1 VTVLPRLGRPV
12 ERGTV
17 VADPLAAA
25 IDSGDMLAL
34 TRYLQGA
41 DPATRQR
48 FVAGMNTLLR
58 SGQLRDATAMLT
70 AYLEDEPFDAQ
81 ALFALSDAWQMQGQW
96 RRALD
101 PLFNVLQAPPTLS
114 DADQARLRSQ
124 QLIDAREQQLLN
136 LGDIAGLV
144 RFFEW
149 LTAREPANDAHRLSL
164 VRWLLRSDDVDAAQ
178 RVFKETGTVG
188 ITDAARQAVGDELRD
203 ELAARQF
210 PVQIEREGDSLYLTL
225 AAAGDAAYPLHD
237 VRMLVDTGS
246 SMTSMAPAVL
256 RRLKARRLDTQ
267 VSVETA
273 NGTLLVNVYR
283 VVDVRL
289 GSMKIDTLQ
298 VLELPGLPAGVEGLL
313 GMDVLSKVPGGMPKG
328 VGTP

>member
-1 VTVLPRLGRPV
+1 
-12 ERGTV
+12 
-17 VADPLAAA
+17 
-25 IDSGDMLAL
+25 
-34 TRYLQGA
+34 
-41 DPATRQR
+41 
-48 FVAGMNTLLR
+48 
-58 SGQLRDATAMLT
+58 
-70 AYLEDEPFDAQ
+70 
-81 ALFALSDAWQMQGQW
+81 
-96 RRALD
+96 
-101 PLFNVLQAPPTLS
+101 
-114 DADQARLRSQ
+114 
-124 QLIDAREQQLLN
+124 
-136 LGDIAGLV
+136 
-144 RFFEW
+144 
-149 LTAREPANDAHRLSL
+149 
-164 VRWLLRSDDVDAAQ
+164 
-178 RVFKETGTVG
+178 
-188 ITDAARQAVGDELRD
+188 
-203 ELAARQF
+203 
-210 PVQIEREGDSLYLTL
+210 VQIEREGDSLYLTL